1 MDDAV
6 LGALVGTFSREAEEL
21 GTRLTR
27 ALLEV
32 EKQDGT
38 PDALAT
44 AHAELRRGLH
54 RLKGSSATVGL
65 GDLSSLAH
73 EMEEQLQA
81 HPQSRPLPRPVVDAF
96 LSALD
101 QGLEWV
107 RGKASRR
114 AELPDLAPAL
124 RALQAAAGAAPEAAG
139 GPGAPA
145 GPAPAP
151 AAADAEA
158 SGWRVNASH
167 VASMMGDVERLRE
180 IALRLEDQGRDVTR
194 SISLVRGGLASEA
207 VDELRSGLLATRV
220 GLGSDAA
227 ELTALVESMEE
238 WLKAIC
244 TLPCQTVVE
253 PLHRTVRDLA
263 RQLGKEAKLSAVGVE
278 IALDRRLLD
287 ALRAPLIQ
295 IVRNAVDHGIEAPG
309 VREQA
314 GKHREGIV
322 AIRVEQAGNEVF
334 IEISDDGAGVDQ
346 ERIRATAVARGLV
359 SADEA
364 ARLDARQVNAF
375 VFRSGFT
382 TRSTASGISGRGV
395 GLDVVAE
402 AVRSIHGRVEVHSV
416 RGHGTRFV
424 LTVPAEMGSS
434 PLMIVGVGDQVFG
447 IPMYAVRS
455 ALPADPGRVRSGR
468 TGLQLEHEGALLP
481 LEDLG
486 GLLAL
491 RQPMSPG
498 AGQPLL
504 VIGADGR
511 EMALAVDTTLGDRWP
526 VVRPLPEEV
535 RHLEPYLGAATLAR
549 GEPVLVLRPTWL
561 LESRTAEVAAASRI
575 LVVDDSLTARAV
587 HRSVLESAGY
597 TAHGAANAQQAL
609 DHLRHG
615 TYEAIVCD
623 VDLGEGMD
631 GIALTALV
639 RSRPDLERVP
649 VVLVS
654 THDAEADRRRGK
666 EAGADGFMS
675 KKDCAAGLLLSE
687 IGNAIARRR
696 GKA

>member
-1 MDDAV
+1 MDDGV
-6 LGALVGTFSREAEEL
+6 LGTLIVTFAREAEEL
-21 GTRLTR
+21 GARLTR

-32 EKQDGT
+32 EK
-38 PDALAT
+38 PDAGEHALAA
-44 AHAELRRGLH
+44 AHADLRRGLH

-65 GDLSSLAH
+65 TDVSALAH
-73 EMEEQLQA
+73 AMEDQLQA
-81 HPQSRPLPRPVVDAF
+81 HPPSGQLPRAVVDAF

-101 QGLEWV
+101 QSVEWV
-107 RGKASRR
+107 RAKASRR
-114 AELPDLAPAL
+114 TDSPDLGAVL
-124 RALQAAAGAAPEAAG
+124 RTLQAAASGAAGASVPDPGAAPV
-139 GPGAPA
+139 PA
-145 GPAPAP
+145 GP
-151 AAADAEA
+151 DAETT
-158 SGWRVNASH
+158 GWRVNAAH
-167 VASMMGDVERLRE
+167 VTSMMGDVERLRE
-180 IALRLEDQGRDVTR
+180 IALRLQDQGRDVTKA
-194 SISLVRGGLASEA
+194 ISLVRGGVAAEA
-207 VDELRSGLLATRV
+207 ADELRAGLLGTRV
-220 GLGSDAA
+220 ALTSDAA
-227 ELTALVESMEE
+227 EIAALVESMEE

-244 TLPCQTVVE
+244 TLPCQTVVD

-263 RQLGKEAKLSAVGVE
+263 RQLGKEAKLSAIGVD

-295 IVRNAVDHGIEAPG
+295 IARNAVDHGIEAPA

-314 GKHREGIV
+314 GKHREGII
-322 AIRVEQAGNEVF
+322 ALRVEQAGNEVF
-334 IEISDDGAGVDQ
+334 IEISDDGAGLDD
-346 ERIRATAVARGLV
+346 ERIRTIAVARGLV
-359 SADEA
+359 SAEEA

-382 TRSTASGISGRGV
+382 TRSSASGVSGRGV

-402 AVRSIHGRVEVHSV
+402 AVRSVHGRVEVHSV

-424 LTVPAEMGSS
+424 LTVPAELGSS

-455 ALPADPGRVRSGR
+455 ALPADPARVRSGR
-468 TGLQLEHEGALLP
+468 TGLQLEHGGALLP

-498 AGQPLL
+498 PRQPLL
-504 VIGADGR
+504 VISGEGR
-511 EMALAVDTTLGDRWP
+511 EVALAVDTTLGDRWP

-535 RHLEPYLGAATLAR
+535 RHLEPYLGAATLSR
-549 GEPVLVLRPTWL
+549 GEPVLVLRPSWL
-561 LESRTAEVAAASRI
+561 LESRSADIAAASRV

-597 TAHGAANAQQAL
+597 TAHGASSAQQAL
-609 DHLRHG
+609 EHLRHG

-631 GIALTALV
+631 GIALTSLV
-639 RSRPDLERVP
+639 RSRPELEGVP

-654 THDAEADRRRGK
+654 THDAEADRQRAK

-675 KKDCAAGLLLSE
+675 KKECAAGLLLSA
-687 IGNAIARRR
+687 IRDAIARRR

>member
-1 MDDAV
+1 MDDGV
-6 LGALVGTFSREAEEL
+6 LGTLIVTFAREAEEL
-21 GTRLTR
+21 GARLTR

-32 EKQDGT
+32 EK
-38 PDALAT
+38 PDAGEHALAA
-44 AHAELRRGLH
+44 AHADLRRGLH

-65 GDLSSLAH
+65 TDVSALAH
-73 EMEEQLQA
+73 AMEDQLQA
-81 HPQSRPLPRPVVDAF
+81 HPPSGPLPRPVVDAF

-101 QGLEWV
+101 QSVEWV
-107 RGKASRR
+107 RAKASRR
-114 AELPDLAPAL
+114 TDSPDLGAML
-124 RALQAAAGAAPEAAG
+124 RTLQAAASGAAGASAPDPGAAP
-139 GPGAPA
+139 APA
-145 GPAPAP
+145 GP
-151 AAADAEA
+151 DAETT
-158 SGWRVNASH
+158 GWRVNAAH
-167 VASMMGDVERLRE
+167 VTSMMGDVERLRE
-180 IALRLEDQGRDVTR
+180 IALRLQDQGRDVTKA
-194 SISLVRGGLASEA
+194 ISLVRGGVAAEA
-207 VDELRSGLLATRV
+207 ADELRAGLLGTRV
-220 GLGSDAA
+220 ALTSDAA
-227 ELTALVESMEE
+227 EIAALVESMEE

-244 TLPCQTVVE
+244 TLPCQTVVD

-263 RQLGKEAKLSAVGVE
+263 RQLGKEAKLSAIGVDV
-278 IALDRRLLD
+278 ALDRRLLD

-295 IVRNAVDHGIEAPG
+295 IARNAVDHGIEAPA

-314 GKHREGIV
+314 GKHREGII
-322 AIRVEQAGNEVF
+322 ALRVEQAGNEVF
-334 IEISDDGAGVDQ
+334 IEISDDGAGLDD
-346 ERIRATAVARGLV
+346 ERIRTIAVARGLV
-359 SADEA
+359 SAEEA

-382 TRSTASGISGRGV
+382 TRSSASGVSGRGV

-402 AVRSIHGRVEVHSV
+402 AVRSVQGRVEVHSV

-424 LTVPAEMGSS
+424 LTVPAELGSS

-455 ALPADPGRVRSGR
+455 ALPADPARVRSGR
-468 TGLQLEHEGALLP
+468 TGLQLEHGGALLP

-498 AGQPLL
+498 PRQPLL
-504 VIGADGR
+504 VISGEGR
-511 EMALAVDTTLGDRWP
+511 EVALAVDTTLGDRWP

-535 RHLEPYLGAATLAR
+535 RHLEPYLGAATLSR
-549 GEPVLVLRPTWL
+549 GEPVLVLRPSWL
-561 LESRTAEVAAASRI
+561 LESRSADIATASRV

-597 TAHGAANAQQAL
+597 TAHGASSAQQAL
-609 DHLRHG
+609 EHLRHG

-631 GIALTALV
+631 GIALTSLV
-639 RSRPDLERVP
+639 RSRPELEGVP

-654 THDAEADRRRGK
+654 THDAEADRQRAK

-675 KKDCAAGLLLSE
+675 KKECAAGLLLSA
-687 IGNAIARRR
+687 IRDAIARRR